1 MVITF
6 GRKHFLLFPY
16 PYYDTLLPDESIP
29 SSMVFYD
36 QIQDQLDFILYV
48 FYLLLSKSRTEV
60 VPLPAVSGNLS
71 FMTSSHPLNA
81 SPG

>member
-6 GRKHFLLFPY
+6 GGKQFLLCPY
-16 PYYDTLLPDESIP
+16 SYYDTLLPDESTP

-36 QIQDQLDFILYV
+36 QIQDQLNFTLYV
-48 FYLLLSKSRTEV
+48 FYLLLCKSKAEV
-60 VPLPAVSGNLS
+60 VPLPAVSGNVS

-81 SPG
+81 GPG